1 MRGGGWE
8 RRNDAI
14 ICGGGERIHR
24 EDVDRTQRRVGLE
37 KVTLLSG
44 QGQAVQVRAPQ
55 ILIGRSPAQ
64 GDIETRKTDEFPKG
78 SWGQEDRG

>member
-14 ICGGGERIHR
+14 TCGGGERIHR
-24 EDVDRTQRRVGLE
+24 EDVECTQRRVGFE
-37 KVTLLSG
+37 KVTHLSE

-55 ILIGRSPAQ
+55 ILIGCSPAQ
-64 GDIETRKTDEFPKG
+64 GDIETGKTDEFPKG
-78 SWGQEDRG
+78 SCWQED